1 MEVEEEKENKNYLEL
16 QQTLLIKSNLDESCI
31 LNQALTLMADKWT
44 LLILMALMQG
54 TKRNSELQRQING
67 ISPKMLTQTLKTLM
81 SYGMIERKVYPEV
94 PPRVEYYL
102 TEFGKSTADPLIAL
116 LNWSVKWEE
125 ELSTIYKGRQ

>member
-1 MEVEEEKENKNYLEL
+1 MEVRAEKENKNYLEL
-16 QQTLLIKSNLDESCI
+16 QQTLLVKSNLDESCI

-102 TEFGKSTADPLIAL
+102 TAFGKSTADPLIAL

-125 ELSTIYKGRQ
+125 ELSTIYKERQ